1 LSDDDVLNFLLKGA
15 DERGSLIELLARHRA
30 ILPARDLACHTCGR
44 YWAMVEAQNK
54 VVSIES
60 FRASRTTDRAT
71 DALQRGRGGIRPHL
85 SPRSV
90 EHRERMLRFLRM
102 EAAARHEV
110 REETRKDGRDLQ
122 GRLLL

>member
-1 LSDDDVLNFLLKGA
+1 
-15 DERGSLIELLARHRA
+15 
-30 ILPARDLACHTCGR
+30 
-44 YWAMVEAQNK
+44 MVEAQNK

-60 FRASRTTDRAT
+60 FRASRTTDRVT

-110 REETRKDGRDLQ
+110 REEARQDGRDLQ